1 MQENN
6 VIYEIAQKIQDKEVL
21 ENDIKEAF
29 DLVKNLFK
37 TKYLDKIQLELKNNI
52 NYIKNNPPKEII
64 LLNAI
69 KPFTLENNHKNIDNV
84 IDLVT
89 NISAL
94 NYILPNKNT
103 ENIIKV
109 NNIEY
114 DPSVKED
121 GVYDIDENCL
131 FSTNNTFSIPSNLI
145 ILIFILFIISK

>member
-1 MQENN
+1 M
-6 VIYEIAQKIQDKEVL
+6 
-21 ENDIKEAF
+21 
-29 DLVKNLFK
+29 
-37 TKYLDKIQLELKNNI
+37 
-52 NYIKNNPPKEII
+52 
-64 LLNAI
+64 
-69 KPFTLENNHKNIDNV
+69 ENNHKNIDNV

-131 FSTNNTFSIPSNLI
+131 LSTNNAFNIPSNLI

>member
-29 DLVKNLFK
+29 NLVKNLFK

-52 NYIKNNPPKEII
+52 NYVKNNPPKEII

-109 NNIEY
+109 NNVEY

-131 FSTNNTFSIPSNLI
+131 FSINNIFSIPNNLI
-145 ILIFILFIISK
+145 ILIFILFVISK

>member
-37 TKYLDKIQLELKNNI
+37 TKYLDKIQSELKNNI

-69 KPFTLENNHKNIDNV
+69 KPFTLENNHKNIDNI

-131 FSTNNTFSIPSNLI
+131 FSTNNAFNIPSNLI

>member
-29 DLVKNLFK
+29 NLVKNLFK
-37 TKYLDKIQLELKNNI
+37 TKYIDKIQLELKNNI
-52 NYIKNNPPKEII
+52 NYVKNNPPKEII

-131 FSTNNTFSIPSNLI
+131 FSINNTLNIPNNLI

>member
-29 DLVKNLFK
+29 NLVKNLFK
-37 TKYLDKIQLELKNNI
+37 TKYIDKIQLELKNNI

-69 KPFTLENNHKNIDNV
+69 KPFTLENNHKNIDNI

-131 FSTNNTFSIPSNLI
+131 LSTNNAFNIPSNLI

>member
-37 TKYLDKIQLELKNNI
+37 TKYLDKIQSELKNNI

-69 KPFTLENNHKNIDNV
+69 KPFTL
-84 IDLVT
+84 
-89 NISAL
+89 
-94 NYILPNKNT
+94 
-103 ENIIKV
+103 
-109 NNIEY
+109 
-114 DPSVKED
+114 
-121 GVYDIDENCL
+121 
-131 FSTNNTFSIPSNLI
+131 
-145 ILIFILFIISK
+145 

>member
-29 DLVKNLFK
+29 DLFKNLFK